1 MSKIDYIEPQLTPL
15 RRKLQKHSLYNELQ
29 GLEDISAF
37 MTMHVF
43 AVWDFMSLLKALQ
56 VRVTNTSVPWT
67 PRPKASLARFINEI
81 VHAEE
86 SDINELGEAKS
97 HFEMYLDAMHQI
109 GADSTEIVK
118 LITHIQHGGDLKQGI
133 EEINIP
139 SFLKDFIRFT
149 FDVIES
155 GKTHCI
161 AAAFTFGR
169 EDVIPDM
176 FIEILKQADSKNTKY
191 NKLRYYLDRHIELD
205 GDEHGPLSL
214 QMVEELCAK
223 DEAKCEEIIEVSKQA
238 LMHRIK
244 LWDGIEACIKS
255 RKGRISPAKPKPNN
269 RLNNAILAVS
279 IVIPIA
285 VAILF
290 GVRIEGFDLSFL
302 PPIYAGLNG
311 LTAIGLVAAL
321 AAIKLKNKAIH
332 QKIIQLCLVFS
343 ILFLV
348 LYVLYHMTSAS
359 TKYGDINGNSILE
372 ASEQLK
378 IASTQTLYYV
388 ILISHIFLS
397 LVVIPMVLFTY
408 KFAWEGDFVK
418 HKKWTRFAF
427 PIWLYV
433 AITGVVVFFMISP
446 YYA

>member
-15 RRKLQKHSLYNELQ
+15 RRKLQKHSLYNELH

-109 GADSTEIVK
+109 GADSTEILK

-139 SFLKDFIRFT
+139 SFVKDFIRFT

-223 DEAKCEEIIEVSKQA
+223 DEAKCEEIVEISKQA

-244 LWDGIEACIKS
+244 LWDGIEECIKS

-269 RLNNAILAVS
+269 KLNNAILAVS

-311 LTAIGLVAAL
+311 LTAVGLIAAL

-332 QKIIQLCLVFS
+332 PKNNSTVPGFLYSFLGALCSISHDLCLNQVWR
-343 ILFLV
+343 
-348 LYVLYHMTSAS
+348 H
-359 TKYGDINGNSILE
+359 
-372 ASEQLK
+372 
-378 IASTQTLYYV
+378 
-388 ILISHIFLS
+388 
-397 LVVIPMVLFTY
+397 
-408 KFAWEGDFVK
+408 
-418 HKKWTRFAF
+418 
-427 PIWLYV
+427 
-433 AITGVVVFFMISP
+433 
-446 YYA
+446 